1 MEKQMLVREVH
12 LNRGC
17 FSRPDDADVEPTL
30 VCPLCA
36 MEGKVHPRQRTATLA
51 NTGHIWCHR
60 GCGRYSM
67 IVTRGFRGGECQ
79 LYPCEL
85 GSAWNLSVQ
94 TKALSLLK
102 PALEGK
108 NGDVRDFVTRD
119 DFQPEATVGFR
130 LPKLVVDQRAIVELA
145 TR

>member
-1 MEKQMLVREVH
+1 
-12 LNRGC
+12 
-17 FSRPDDADVEPTL
+17 
-30 VCPLCA
+30 
-36 MEGKVHPRQRTATLA
+36 
-51 NTGHIWCHR
+51 
-60 GCGRYSM
+60 M